1 MNHLLFGRSR
11 VFLVIAVA
19 LSLGILSYATYG
31 FVGRPSAA
39 ADSQQAVILA
49 REFAYRGAEVRD
61 GSPDLAKRL
70 GALAVGIHA
79 DEITRSALLNTIFP
93 DLGEE
98 FLADGQSD
106 AVDMSADGGTGLTA
120 GSKNVTVWRIDRKSD
135 RRDKSYED
143 FSMLKKIGELKG
155 HASRVDAL
163 ALSGDGRLAL
173 TGSDDGESRL
183 WNLSD
188 PARPKQLA
196 VLSGRRS
203 GGSGSGRDV
212 LHVELAGDGNLAVIA
227 AADGRLAV
235 WRLFDRA
242 RPREVSTVSLP
253 GALHA
258 MALSADGRTLVTVS
272 GLSRRRETHVWD
284 LSKPS
289 GPQRL
294 AMVGGSDVFVESV
307 SLNAGGTVL
316 LAGQPHGYRVWDLA
330 DRAHPGLEADVPVP
344 ISDVAS
350 VSLSADGST
359 GLVSGYR
366 SSSQYSMLGHLSV
379 WDLRERS
386 HPVQIAGLFN
396 ESSVGAQAAT
406 SADGAVALTSFDAGA
421 SIWDFRD
428 LASIKTDPKKYVCSL
443 VNDGYRL
450 SRDEWNRYGDPKAW
464 DEQATRRNG
473 DSVEIC

>member
-1 MNHLLFGRSR
+1 M
-11 VFLVIAVA
+11 IAVV
-19 LSLGILSYATYG
+19 LSLGILSYAVYG
-31 FVGRPSAA
+31 FGGRPSAA
-39 ADSQQAVILA
+39 ADSQQAVTLA

-79 DEITRSALLNTIFP
+79 DDITRSALLNTIFP
-93 DLGEE
+93 ELGEE
-98 FLADGQSD
+98 FVADGRSD
-106 AVDMSADGGTGLTA
+106 DVEISADGVVGLTA

-135 RRDKSYED
+135 RRDKSYAD
-143 FSMLKKIGELKG
+143 FSMVKKAGKLEG
-155 HASRVDAL
+155 HASRVGAL
-163 ALSGDGRLAL
+163 ALSSDGRLAL

-203 GGSGSGRDV
+203 GASGNGRGV
-212 LHVELAGDGNLAVIA
+212 EQVELAGDGNLAVIA
-227 AADGRLAV
+227 AADGRLGV
-235 WRLFDRA
+235 WRLVDRA
-242 RPREVSTVSLP
+242 RPREVSTVPLP

-258 MALSADGRTLVTVS
+258 MALSGDGRTLVTVS
-272 GLSRRRETHVWD
+272 GPSRRRETHVWD

-289 GPQRL
+289 NPQRL
-294 AMVGGSDVFVESV
+294 AVVGGSDVFVESV

-316 LAGQPHGYRVWDLA
+316 LAGQPRGYRVWDLA
-330 DRAHPGLEADVPVP
+330 DRAHPRLEADVPVP

-366 SSSQYSMLGHLSV
+366 SSSQYSMVGHLSV
-379 WDLRERS
+379 WDLREKS

-396 ESSVGAQAAT
+396 ESTVGTQSAI
-406 SADGAVALTSFDAGA
+406 SADGAVALTSLDAGA

-428 LASIKTDPKKYVCSL
+428 LASIRTDPKKYVCSL
-443 VNDGYRL
+443 VDDGYRL

-464 DEQATRRNG
+464 DEHATRSNG
-473 DSVEIC
+473 DSLEIC